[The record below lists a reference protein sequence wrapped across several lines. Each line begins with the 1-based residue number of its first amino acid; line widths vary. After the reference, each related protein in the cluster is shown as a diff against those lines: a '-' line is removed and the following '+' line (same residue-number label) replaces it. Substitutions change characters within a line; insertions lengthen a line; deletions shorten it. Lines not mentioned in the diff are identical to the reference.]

1 MKKLIDKKTEEL
13 EARLLSNRE
22 FNMLNYQKQNPLLIL
37 KEHLKDSNITNREIA
52 TKMEISESLVSKILS
67 GERINRDN
75 IIKLCIVAEVE
86 LEIVNQVLKYLSI
99 HPLYVKDRRDAV
111 IIHGIHNKQTIAEI
125 NQTLAD
131 HKIKLL

>member
-13 EARLLSNRE
+13 EAKLLSNRE

-37 KEHLKDSNITNREIA
+37 KEYLKDSNITNKEIA

-125 NQTLAD
+125 NQTLAN

>member
-1 MKKLIDKKTEEL
+1 MI
-13 EARLLSNRE
+13 
-22 FNMLNYQKQNPLLIL
+22 
-37 KEHLKDSNITNREIA
+37 
-52 TKMEISESLVSKILS
+52 KI
-67 GERINRDN
+67 
-75 IIKLCIVAEVE
+75 CIVAKVE

>member
-13 EARLLSNRE
+13 EAKLLSNRE